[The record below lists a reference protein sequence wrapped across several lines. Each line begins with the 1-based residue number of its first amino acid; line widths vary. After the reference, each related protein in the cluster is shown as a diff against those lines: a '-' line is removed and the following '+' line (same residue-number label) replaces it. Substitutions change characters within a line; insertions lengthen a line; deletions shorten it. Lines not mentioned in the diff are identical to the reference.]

1 MGNFVTLQAVMPH
14 ICKFCISALFGQ
26 LFFLV
31 NIAYMPRYNRLVTLK
46 QLCHLCLSKPHGL
59 ILHAHLKAYGLVG
72 LVEDNLAFGLR
83 PGYCVQHA
91 VVSRVHLTTSSFVL
105 NC

>member
-59 ILHAHLKAYGLVG
+59 ILHAHFQAYGLVG
-72 LVEDNLAFGLR
+72 LVEDNLALPVLYGCAL
-83 PGYCVQHA
+83 YVSLWQHD
-91 VVSRVHLTTSSFVL
+91 SIKH
-105 NC
+105 